1 MKRILSLTKYKTR
14 ISSLEGHD
22 MNDKFSKF
30 NNENC
35 GCPRTENGCEE
46 LQYDCGNAIVHGPEK
61 ERRSR
66 KGGDELKYSKGFQVR
81 ARV

>member
-1 MKRILSLTKYKTR
+1 
-14 ISSLEGHD
+14 

-35 GCPRTENGCEE
+35 GCPRTEDGSEE
-46 LQYDCGNAIVHGPEK
+46 LQYDYGNVIVHGPEE

-66 KGGDELKYSKGFQVR
+66 KGGDELKYSKGFQVGP
-81 ARV
+81 RVWRERENQWL